1 MKRLLTV
8 IVAFMAVTACFAQAN
23 DFRDYVVTHQKVYP
37 NSDNWGWDP
46 IWGQN
51 YGANDVG
58 KGKVRDAVKR
68 LFNNMTV
75 QVKEGKNNSGR
86 LLFMTHKVTFTNNDF
101 WLLSGF
107 KWKKAN
113 QTSLIDEVTIENQ
126 KWLVKSINEWVEPF
140 GFEVELAKNSDIGR
154 MRYRNLIE
162 YNNHGVWV
170 IVKPN
175 QVAAMKKARESNFT
189 KIVKVVDNRGN
200 LSYHPFGDLM
210 KEYNKTHKRGQ
221 QEDEHTSS
229 PFDDGPITIG
239 H

>member
-1 MKRLLTV
+1 MKRLLTA
-8 IVAFMAVTACFAQAN
+8 IVAFMAVTACFAQAS
-23 DFRDYVVTHQKVYP
+23 DFRDYIVTRQKYYAT
-37 NSDNWGWDP
+37 SDNWAWDP
-46 IWGQN
+46 IWGLN
-51 YGANDVG
+51 YGANDIG
-58 KGKVRDAVKR
+58 KGKVRDCMR
-68 LFNNMTV
+68 RFFNNMTV
-75 QVKEGKNNSGR
+75 QVKEGKNNNGR
-86 LLFMTHKVTFTNNDF
+86 LLFLTHKVSLNNNDF

-113 QTSLIDEVTIENQ
+113 QTDIVDEVVDNNKQ
-126 KWLVKSINEWVEPF
+126 YLVDRINEWAEPF
-140 GFEVELAKNSDIGR
+140 GFSVELAKNSDIGR

-200 LSYHPFGDLM
+200 LDYHPFGDLM

>member
-1 MKRLLTV
+1 MDR
-8 IVAFMAVTACFAQAN
+8 
-23 DFRDYVVTHQKVYP
+23 
-37 NSDNWGWDP
+37 
-46 IWGQN
+46 
-51 YGANDVG
+51 
-58 KGKVRDAVKR
+58 
-68 LFNNMTV
+68 
-75 QVKEGKNNSGR
+75 
-86 LLFMTHKVTFTNNDF
+86 
-101 WLLSGF
+101 
-107 KWKKAN
+107 
-113 QTSLIDEVTIENQ
+113 
-126 KWLVKSINEWVEPF
+126 INEWAEPF
-140 GFEVELAKNSDIGR
+140 GFSVELAKNSDIGR

-175 QVAAMKKARESNFT
+175 QVAAMKKARESSFN